1 MLNPMGGSLWEGTR
15 ILQTLNFGMDFF
27 GLKHIS
33 DITRGAYKG
42 ISVVIRVF
50 AALNPNQL
58 TLGGYADTKFEV
70 VFFGL
75 EIT

>member
-1 MLNPMGGSLWEGTR
+1 
-15 ILQTLNFGMDFF
+15 MDFF